1 MELTGIKQAI
11 DMKVLYKK
19 TDSKAVVPKKA
30 YDKDFCYDVVA
41 TSEEELAPGIWK
53 YGIGLA
59 FEIDRNNVEI
69 ITHGLSDYMP
79 DFGLNLSKSPLH
91 LCIEFRPRSSVWET
105 GMILSNCVGT
115 VDELYRGEVSAVF
128 YHLFRDRPRYKV
140 GQKIGQICLVASL
153 PMEFVEADKLSETIR
168 GKKGYGSSGK

>member
-1 MELTGIKQAI
+1 
-11 DMKVLYKK
+11 MKVWYKK
-19 TDSKAVVPKKA
+19 TNAKASVPAQA

-41 TSEEELAPGIWK
+41 TSEEEVAPGIWK

-59 FEIDRNNVEI
+59 FEIDRSAFQTVALVVGDRSLI
-69 ITHGLSDYMP
+69 LGA
-79 DFGLNLSKSPLH
+79 DFSKSPLH

-128 YHLFRDRPRYKV
+128 YHLFKDRPRYKV

-153 PMEFVEADKLSETIR
+153 PMEFVEADKLSKTVR